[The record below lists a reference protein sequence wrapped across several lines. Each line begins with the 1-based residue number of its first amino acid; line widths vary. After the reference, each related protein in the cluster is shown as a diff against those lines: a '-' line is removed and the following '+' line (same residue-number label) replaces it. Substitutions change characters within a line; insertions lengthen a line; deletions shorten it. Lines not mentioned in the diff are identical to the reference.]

1 MRELDSLSKSLKGS
15 DATLFRR
22 ELLVDSQLPQQMQ
35 KYMREIQQQAKKEQK
50 TVMTLITILR

>member
-1 MRELDSLSKSLKGS
+1 MRDLDLLSKSLKGS

-50 TVMTLITILR
+50 TVMTLIAIFR

>member
-35 KYMREIQQQAKKEQK
+35 KYMREIQQQVKKEQK